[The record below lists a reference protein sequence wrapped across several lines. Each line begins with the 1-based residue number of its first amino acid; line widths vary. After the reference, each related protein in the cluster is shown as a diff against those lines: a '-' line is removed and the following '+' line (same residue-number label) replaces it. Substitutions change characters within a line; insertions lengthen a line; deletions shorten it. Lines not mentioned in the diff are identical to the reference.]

1 MCLCVG
7 GGGGGTWIQKFCPA
21 TLTTILVGEGAERI
35 QIPLKAGHHQ
45 STCQRDAI
53 CWRADNGPTLI
64 VGLGTFVSFQGIR
77 TSIAKKPYSFV
88 IFHGGGGVQSPS
100 PTPL

>member
-1 MCLCVG
+1 MCVCVCVWG
-7 GGGGGTWIQKFCPA
+7 GGGGHMDPEVLSELSNSA
-21 TLTTILVGEGAERI
+21 TLTTNLVGEGAERI

-64 VGLGTFVSFQGIR
+64 VGLGTLVNFQGIR

-88 IFHGGGGVQSPS
+88 I
-100 PTPL
+100 